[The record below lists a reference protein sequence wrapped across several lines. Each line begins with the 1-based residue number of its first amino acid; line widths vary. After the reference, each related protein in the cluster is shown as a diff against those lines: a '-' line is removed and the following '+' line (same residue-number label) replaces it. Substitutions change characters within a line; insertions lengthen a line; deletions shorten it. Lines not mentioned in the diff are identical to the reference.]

1 MAKPA
6 SASRRVLLVD
16 PDERF
21 GSLFRSY
28 LEREGWDA
36 RWVAGGRDALA
47 DWSAFRPQIVVAELQ
62 GDPLDGF
69 EFIER
74 LRRLAPALPIVL
86 CTRLAGVQSWSDEVF
101 AALGVEA
108 VLVRPV
114 RFAQAAWTLEQVL
127 SGFEGATASLRMPV
141 LDSRR

>member
-1 MAKPA
+1 MAKGT
-6 SASRRVLLVD
+6 SRRRVLLVD

-36 RWVAGGRDALA
+36 RWVGDGRAALA
-47 DWSAFRPQIVVAELQ
+47 DWPEFRPQIVVAELQ

-74 LRRLAPALPIVL
+74 LRRLAPSLPIVL
-86 CTRLAGVQSWSDEVF
+86 CTRLAGVQSWSDAVF

-114 RFAQAAWTLEQVL
+114 RFGQAAWTLEQVL
-127 SGFEGATASLRMPV
+127 EGLEGGTASLRMPIP
-141 LDSRR
+141 DPRG

>member
-1 MAKPA
+1 VAKGA
-6 SASRRVLLVD
+6 SRRRVLLVD
-16 PDERF
+16 PDESF

-28 LEREGWDA
+28 LERDGWDA
-36 RWVAGGRDALA
+36 RWVPDGRDALA
-47 DWSAFRPQIVVAELQ
+47 NWSEFRPQIVVAELQ

-74 LRRLAPALPIVL
+74 LRRFAPTLPIVL
-86 CTRLAGVQSWSDEVF
+86 CTRLAGVQSWSDAVF

-114 RFAQAAWTLEQVL
+114 RFGQAAWTLEQVL
-127 SGFEGATASLRMPV
+127 AGLEGGTASLRMPIPNP
-141 LDSRR
+141 RG